1 MLTCACGFALFASVS
16 TVATA
21 ESIVF
26 SNDTVKAGWTFN
38 VNSTTIETPTQL
50 EAKKHAVVSAK
61 ADVSAFKLNN
71 TRTTAI
77 HDGSVR

>member
-1 MLTCACGFALFASVS
+1 MKKSLLKLLTCAFSFMLFASFS

-21 ESIVF
+21 QSVLNFE
-26 SNDTVKAGWTFN
+26 NDTVKAGWTFK

-61 ADVSAFKLNN
+61 ADVSAFKLN
-71 TRTTAI
+71 
-77 HDGSVR
+77 G